1 MGVDAAIDITT
12 EERQTVLGL
21 LQRHLP
27 GTAAWVYG
35 SRVKW
40 TSTPKSDLDIVV
52 FATPEQRPQVG
63 DLREAFEESNLP
75 FRVDLFV
82 WDEVPDS
89 FRTRIEAEH
98 VALVDAAERCDR
110 DGWIETKLGD
120 VITLKR
126 GYDLP
131 ERDRRNGSVP
141 VVSSSGITDHHSDS
155 KVSGPGVVTGRY
167 GTLGLVFFVPTDFWP
182 LNTAL
187 YVRDFKGNDPRFISY
202 FLRSL
207 DFSNCS
213 DKAAVP
219 GLNRNHLHEE
229 AVRIPVTVAAQRAIA
244 HVLGTLDDKIE
255 LNRRMNATLEAMAR
269 ALFRSWFVDFDPVR
283 AKMEGR
289 DTGLPTDIADL
300 FPDRLVDSELGEIP
314 EGWRISEIGLEV
326 DAVGGTTP
334 STKEPAYWNEGQ
346 HLWATPR
353 DLSKLLSPVLL
364 DTDRKITDAGA
375 RKISSGVLPAGTVL
389 LSSRAPIGYLAIAE
403 VPTAINQGFIAM
415 ICRKQLPN
423 LYVLFWCYENLEHI
437 KNIAGGS
444 TFAEIN
450 KKAFRP
456 LPVVVP
462 SERVLDVYADAGRSL
477 YDRVASNTRESG
489 LLVSSRDALLP
500 RLVAGELR
508 VTSREPACRL
518 DDRPASVGA
527 HGA

>member
-255 LNRRMNATLEAMAR
+255 LNRRMNATLETMAR

-289 DTGLPTDIADL
+289 DTGLLKDIADL

-314 EGWRISEIGLEV
+314 RGWMVRTLGHLCHKPQYGYTASAKSEPIGPQFLRITDINKEPWVSWSRVPYCEATDDELWRYRLSKGEV
-326 DAVGGTTP
+326 LIARMADPGHGILVEEDMEAVFASYLIRFKPIKGRHGRLLQYWLTSDAYWQLVRGQAAGTTRVSLNAKVLSLFPLVVSSDAVA
-334 STKEPAYWNEGQ
+334 SAF
-346 HLWATPR
+346 
-353 DLSKLLSPVLL
+353 
-364 DTDRKITDAGA
+364 GA
-375 RKISSGVLPAGTVL
+375 
-389 LSSRAPIGYLAIAE
+389 
-403 VPTAINQGFIAM
+403 
-415 ICRKQLPN
+415 
-423 LYVLFWCYENLEHI
+423 
-437 KNIAGGS
+437 
-444 TFAEIN
+444 
-450 KKAFRP
+450 
-456 LPVVVP
+456 VVGAL
-462 SERVLDVYADAGRSL
+462 R
-477 YDRVASNTRESG
+477 DRVVKNVTEMQSLAA
-489 LLVSSRDALLP
+489 VRDALLP
-500 RLVAGELR
+500 KLVSGELR
-508 VTSREPACRL
+508 VNFARGDTPTL
-518 DDRPASVGA
+518 
-527 HGA
+527 